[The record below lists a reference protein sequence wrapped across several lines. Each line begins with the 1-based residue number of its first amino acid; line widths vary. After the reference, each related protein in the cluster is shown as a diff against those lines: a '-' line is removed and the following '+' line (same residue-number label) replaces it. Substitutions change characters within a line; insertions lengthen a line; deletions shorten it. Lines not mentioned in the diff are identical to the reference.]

1 MPTHPSDAGTT
12 DTWTS
17 IPWSHPRGWY
27 LVSLSLV
34 SPASGIQAYVP
45 SNYSPVAGTQTHNHF
60 SCWHHRHAGP
70 PTHGSVACTHTHT
83 CTCAL
88 KRVSYPGNLIGQD
101 RLCRSGTEHGQ
112 TNAPTR
118 KLFTHIQPFSW
129 LTPLSYHILFLP
141 RSPKSIPLPGSSF
154 GSVPFTT
161 FLILIPSC
169 HCILLW
175 CAWEPPGRMLFG
187 FQEVY
192 YLSLSICHCLAE
204 LLCSCVDEVLSHN
217 LTSFKSRHWKIG
229 FLHIYVY
236 VRTFFLICY
245 YIQWALDL
253 AV

>member
-1 MPTHPSDAGTT
+1 MQIRHKAWPDKCTNKKIIYKYPA
-12 DTWTS
+12 
-17 IPWSHPRGWY
+17 IFVLPLY
-27 LVSLSLV
+27 L
-34 SPASGIQAYVP
+34 
-45 SNYSPVAGTQTHNHF
+45 T
-60 SCWHHRHAGP
+60 
-70 PTHGSVACTHTHT
+70 
-83 CTCAL
+83 
-88 KRVSYPGNLIGQD
+88 
-101 RLCRSGTEHGQ
+101 
-112 TNAPTR
+112 
-118 KLFTHIQPFSW
+118 
-129 LTPLSYHILFLP
+129 ILFLP
-141 RSPKSIPLPGSSF
+141 RSPKSIPLSGSSF

-175 CAWEPPGRMLFG
+175 CAWEQPGRTLFG

-192 YLSLSICHCLAE
+192 YLSLSICHCFTE

-253 AV
+253 TV